1 MGAAHSLVIN
11 KTHKKICVITF
22 NLSDILYQCKYLF
35 RDCKI
40 FPVKFPS
47 LSVSYSFFLQLA
59 YQNMYV
65 LMPGESKQ
73 IEAQAD
79 PYGLKGDHYSHI
91 NADYST
97 SNLFVPV

>member
-22 NLSDILYQCKYLF
+22 NLSDILYQCKYF
-35 RDCKI
+35 MPCPKKK
-40 FPVKFPS
+40 PCVKSPF
-47 LSVSYSFFLQLA
+47 LSGSHFLVPIYKLA

-79 PYGLKGDHYSHI
+79 PYGLKGDHYHTTLCVRF
-91 NADYST
+91 DC
-97 SNLFVPV
+97 